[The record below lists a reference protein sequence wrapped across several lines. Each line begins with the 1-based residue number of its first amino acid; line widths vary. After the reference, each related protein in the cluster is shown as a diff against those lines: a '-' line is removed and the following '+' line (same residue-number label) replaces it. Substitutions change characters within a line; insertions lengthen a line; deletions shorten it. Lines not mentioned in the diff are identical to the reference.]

1 MHIHPVETVYVIQPP
16 APTPPIK
23 PPVWN
28 VREPEVE
35 RETIPPDAEKSSQRV
50 PETIPNNSQTI
61 PNRAQNE
68 PELIDAPEPE
78 NALNMPEIEDEGDVG
93 RKRKNED
100 TGIYG
105 DISVKDII
113 LFRYIKKRHWPDLSG
128 DMKAWY
134 EHFYFKRPTRGEKPY
149 RGRDYEQH
157 KRAYERGQEWIAEH
171 NASTAGA
178 QAVGHSGSA
187 PYSVSETGKS
197 LMLST
202 PRLSSSRHGA
212 NRTAFR

>member
-1 MHIHPVETVYVIQPP
+1 MESITEQPIRHVYPVTLVHPETVVVSEN
-16 APTPPIK
+16 ARK
-23 PPVWN
+23 
-28 VREPEVE
+28 
-35 RETIPPDAEKSSQRV
+35 TIPPDAQKRV
-50 PETIPNNSQTI
+50 PERVPESIPKNSQRI

-113 LFRYIKKRHWPDLSG
+113 LFRSIKKHHWPDLSG

-134 EHFYFKRPTRGEKPY
+134 EHFYFKRPVRGEKPY

-157 KRAYERGQEWIAEH
+157 KRAYERGQEWIAEY
-171 NASTAGA
+171 NASAPGA
-178 QAVGHSGSA
+178 QTVGHSGPA
-187 PYSVSETGKS
+187 PIPFPKRAS
-197 LMLST
+197 
-202 PRLSSSRHGA
+202 H
-212 NRTAFR
+212 

>member
-1 MHIHPVETVYVIQPP
+1 MHERIIERPVPVHHVTERIIEV
-16 APTPPIK
+16 PTPGPK

-35 RETIPPDAEKSSQRV
+35 PENARETIPPDAQERV
-50 PETIPNNSQTI
+50 PERVPESIPNSSQTI

-68 PELIDAPEPE
+68 PELFDAPEPE
-78 NALNMPEIEDEGDVG
+78 NALNMPEIEDEPDIG

-171 NASTAGA
+171 NASNAGA
-178 QAVGHSGSA
+178 QAVGHSGAA
-187 PYSVSETGKS
+187 PIPFPKRAS
-197 LMLST
+197 
-202 PRLSSSRHGA
+202 H
-212 NRTAFR
+212 

>member
-1 MHIHPVETVYVIQPP
+1 MHIHPVEPVYVDQP
-16 APTPPIK
+16 I
-23 PPVWN
+23 VHI
-28 VREPEVE
+28 VE
-35 RETIPPDAEKSSQRV
+35 RPVPVPVMQSEVAEYSPPPRANVPENARKTIPPKNSKEFPKNSQR
-50 PETIPNNSQTI
+50 IPNQ
-61 PNRAQNE
+61 AQNE
-68 PELIDAPEPE
+68 PESFDAPEPE

-134 EHFYFKRPTRGEKPY
+134 EHFYFKRPVKSEKPY

-157 KRAYERGQEWIAEH
+157 KRAYERGQEWIAEY
-171 NASTAGA
+171 NASNAGA
-178 QAVGHSGSA
+178 QTVGHSGTA
-187 PYSVSETGKS
+187 PIPFPK
-197 LMLST
+197 
-202 PRLSSSRHGA
+202 RASR
-212 NRTAFR
+212 